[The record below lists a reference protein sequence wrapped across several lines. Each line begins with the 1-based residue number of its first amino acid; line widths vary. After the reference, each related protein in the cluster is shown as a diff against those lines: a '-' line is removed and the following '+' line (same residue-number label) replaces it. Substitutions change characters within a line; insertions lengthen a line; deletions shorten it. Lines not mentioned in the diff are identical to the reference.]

1 LVRDIE
7 IIGIFGR
14 NNELGEGKTLLL
26 TFFALDNYEKYKDK
40 SISFADYTLP
50 FAKPINHVSEFSEIG
65 EEFRGK
71 IIFVYLDDVIPFFD
85 SRHSGAN
92 IRETW
97 VLTQCRKYGIN
108 LFYTGQLKGA
118 IDGRLRLI
126 SNEIIETEKLYFLNK
141 KEHKFKLYS
150 YDKHINK
157 IKEPIEITYG
167 SEILDMYKT
176 LEIVKRQIKLDEL
189 QEYFKSYNKKVSF
202 RVITKAMY
210 SFKYNIADTIFECL
224 KHNDIKSIKKVLL
237 PFGYE
242 LV

>member
-1 LVRDIE
+1 MARDID
-7 IIGIFGR
+7 IVGIFGK
-14 NNELGEGKTLLL
+14 NQELGEGKTLLL
-26 TFFALDNYEKYKDK
+26 TFFALDNYKKYQDE

-50 FAKPINHVSEFSEIG
+50 FSKPINHISEIPEIG
-65 EEFRGK
+65 EEYKGK

-108 LFYTGQLKGA
+108 LYYTGQLRGA

-126 SNEIIETEKLYFLNK
+126 SSEILETEKLNFPI
-141 KEHKFKLYS
+141 FRVYS
-150 YDKHINK
+150 YDKKINK
-157 IKEPIEITYG
+157 ISEPIEIVYG
-167 SEILDMYKT
+167 DEVLNIYET
-176 LEIVKRQIKLDEL
+176 LEIVKRQIQLDEL

-202 RVITKAMY
+202 RVITKAIY
-210 SFKYNIADTIFECL
+210 SFRYNIADTVFECL

-242 LV
+242 IV

>member
-1 LVRDIE
+1 MARDID
-7 IIGIFGR
+7 IVGIFGK
-14 NNELGEGKTLLL
+14 NQELGEGKTLLL
-26 TFFALDNYEKYKDK
+26 TFFALDNYEKYQDE
-40 SISFADYTLP
+40 SVSFADYTLP
-50 FAKPINHVSEFSEIG
+50 FAKPINHISEFVEIG
-65 EEFRGK
+65 EEFKGK

-108 LFYTGQLKGA
+108 LYYTGQLRGA

-126 SNEIIETEKLYFLNK
+126 SSDILETEKLNFPT
-141 KEHKFKLYS
+141 FKVYS
-150 YDKHINK
+150 YDKKINK
-157 IKEPIEITYG
+157 ISEPVEITYG
-167 SEILDMYKT
+167 HEVLDIYET

-189 QEYFKSYNKKVSF
+189 QEYFKQYNKKVSF

-210 SFKYNIADTIFECL
+210 SFKYNIADTVFECL
-224 KHNDIKSIKKVLL
+224 KHDDIKSIKKVLL

-242 LV
+242 IV